1 VISILDFYNIDVRGL
16 NITII
21 GRSHLVGYPLSV
33 LLMLRNATVT
43 ICHK

>member
-1 VISILDFYNIDVRGL
+1 MQLLDYYKINVRGL
-16 NITII
+16 NATVI